1 MGMFKRRKEV
11 VNDAIII
18 TKNKRTIL
26 ENIWLC

>member
-1 MGMFKRRKEV
+1 MGMFEGRKEV

-26 ENIWLC
+26 ENIRLC